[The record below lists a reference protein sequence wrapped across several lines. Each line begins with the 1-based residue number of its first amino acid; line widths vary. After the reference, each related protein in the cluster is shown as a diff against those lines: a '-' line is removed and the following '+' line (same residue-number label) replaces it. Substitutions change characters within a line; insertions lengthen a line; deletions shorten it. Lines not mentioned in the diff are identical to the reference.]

1 MRRMATGR
9 RSVVGF
15 ALASAL
21 AAAST
26 AGCGSGSGDANANAA
41 TIPPLHGAI
50 VTSQSI
56 KPQLVLPDTSGA
68 TYDLG
73 AQTQG
78 KITFLY
84 FGYTH
89 CPDECPTSMAD
100 VAQALRMVS
109 PSLAAQVRVV
119 FVTTD
124 PWRDTPNVLRRW
136 LDRFNPSFVGL
147 TGTPTQIAGAE
158 VRVGM
163 PISRREPAKK
173 SDHVGRYAVN
183 HFAAVFAY
191 GRDGRLETLYPSQVP
206 PADIAAD
213 LPVLAKE

>member
-1 MRRMATGR
+1 MGRVVAGR
-9 RSVVGF
+9 RNAVALVLA
-15 ALASAL
+15 ALAVATT
-21 AAAST
+21 T
-26 AGCGSGSGDANANAA
+26 AGCSKGSGATDANVAS
-41 TIPPLHGAI
+41 TTPLHGAT
-50 VTSQSI
+50 VESQSS
-56 KPQLVLPDTSGA
+56 KPALTLVDTSGA
-68 TYDLG
+68 RYDLD
-73 AQTQG
+73 AETRG
-78 KITFLY
+78 KVTLLF

-100 VAQALRMVS
+100 AAQALRMVS
-109 PSLAAQVRVV
+109 PSVAAQVKVV

-124 PWRDTPNVLRRW
+124 PWRDTRSVLRRW
-136 LDRFNPSFVGL
+136 LDRFSPSFVGL

-173 SDHVGRYAVN
+173 SDHVGGYSVN